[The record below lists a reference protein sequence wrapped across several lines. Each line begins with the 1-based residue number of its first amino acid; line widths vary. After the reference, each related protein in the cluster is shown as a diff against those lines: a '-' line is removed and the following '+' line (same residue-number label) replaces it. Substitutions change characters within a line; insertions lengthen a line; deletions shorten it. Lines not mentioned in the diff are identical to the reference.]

1 MYFKYLLY
9 LCSRKGF
16 MKELPTYTPDFEEYI
31 RQGEPDKKER
41 AQIWRTAIGLQQVDG
56 LETSEYMRETVKRN
70 IEGEISIDEVQRL
83 VHAYYVSKS
92 VREPGDE
99 EREEADKVA
108 GNISNILASQTL
120 DFSTNGYISLH
131 RRIFAGVFKHAGQ
144 IRTYDITKKEFV
156 LRGGTVN
163 YLNHEDLRA
172 ALEYD
177 IAQEKP
183 FSYKGLTPDEIVAHI
198 AHFVGDLWQIHAFG
212 EGNTRT
218 TAVFTILYLRS
229 IGFDVNNDLFA
240 AHSKYFRDALVRAN
254 YKNVP
259 QGVDYS
265 PIYLERFFRNLL
277 LGENWVLK
285 SRYLVINPPA
295 EFAEQPREDAG
306 KLQKPAQMR
315 ENNAGKLQKPAFKTE
330 TIRRV
335 YELICSNPRIKQA
348 QMATILNL
356 DDSTIERATAWLRKN
371 GYINKEHS
379 KIKGEWQLEP

>member
-9 LCSRKGF
+9 LCNRKGF
-16 MKELPTYTPDFEEYI
+16 MKEQPTYIPDFEEYI

-56 LETSEYMRETVKRN
+56 LETSEYLKETVKRN

-83 VHAYYVSKS
+83 IHAYYISKAD
-92 VREPGDE
+92 REPGDE
-99 EREEADKVA
+99 EQEEADKVA
-108 GNISNILASQTL
+108 GNISKILATQTL

-131 RRIFAGVFKHAGQ
+131 RRIFAGVFKYAGQ
-144 IRTYDITKKEFV
+144 IRNYDITKKEFV

-172 ALEYD
+172 ALDYD

-183 FSYKGLTPDEIVAHI
+183 FSYKGLTPDETVAHL

-218 TAVFTILYLRS
+218 TAVFTIQYLRS

-254 YKNVP
+254 YKNAI
-259 QGVDYS
+259 QGIDYS
-265 PIYLERFFRNLL
+265 PIYLERFFQNLL
-277 LGENWVLK
+277 FSEKWVLK

-295 EFAEQPREDAG
+295 EYAEQPREDAG
-306 KLQKPAQMR
+306 KSQKTAQIK
-315 ENNAGKLQKPAFKTE
+315 ENNAGKSQKPAFKTE
-330 TIRRV
+330 TIKRV
-335 YELICSNPRIKQA
+335 YELIQNNPRIKQA
-348 QMATILNL
+348 QMATILDM
-356 DDSTIERATAWLRKN
+356 DDSTIERATVWLRKN

-379 KIKGEWQLEP
+379 KIKGIWQLL